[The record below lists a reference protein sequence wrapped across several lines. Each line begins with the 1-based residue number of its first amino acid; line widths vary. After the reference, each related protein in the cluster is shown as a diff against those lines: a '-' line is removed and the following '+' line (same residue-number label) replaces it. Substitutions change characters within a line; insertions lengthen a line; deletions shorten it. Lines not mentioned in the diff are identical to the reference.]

1 MSEEEPFFVN
11 YEVVDTSEL
20 PPLLDQNIINGIMKH
35 DRFFK
40 VKRDEIA
47 EFFKENEDYDKRCEF
62 IKSVFRMEEYTE
74 LDVNDVRAGYK
85 AEADG
90 LTVWEGSY
98 LSRTKESKLSWDLVQ
113 SFTAD
118 LTEACS

>member
-1 MSEEEPFFVN
+1 MS
-11 YEVVDTSEL
+11 
-20 PPLLDQNIINGIMKH
+20 LLNQ
-35 DRFFK
+35 F
-40 VKRDEIA
+40 
-47 EFFKENEDYDKRCEF
+47 
-62 IKSVFRMEEYTE
+62 FRMEEYTE

-118 LTEACS
+118 LIDKGQIS

>member
-1 MSEEEPFFVN
+1 
-11 YEVVDTSEL
+11 
-20 PPLLDQNIINGIMKH
+20 
-35 DRFFK
+35 
-40 VKRDEIA
+40 
-47 EFFKENEDYDKRCEF
+47 
-62 IKSVFRMEEYTE
+62 MEEYTE

-118 LTEACS
+118 LIDKGKYLDEKPKLAVEDVKPSNDLHIRSFPNRTDRYLQRLCKVKKAPLLP